1 MTARYS
7 EHLDTIVAV
16 ATNLAMT
23 RHKARTPSKLAG
35 KLALD
40 DAEVLHVLETF
51 KGLFR
56 KSKNKKNKTGEH
68 YYTLHVRY
76 ALRRPDDD
84 DEGARAPLETAQLA
98 LVLDLVANRAQQ
110 EQESERHLRGLTTT
124 MVSALIAASAALL
137 AAVLAFVAATK

>member
-1 MTARYS
+1 MTARYF
-7 EHLDTIVAV
+7 EHMDLIVAV

-23 RHKARTPSKLAG
+23 RHKARTPSKLAR

-56 KSKNKKNKTGEH
+56 KSKNTKKKTGEH

-84 DEGARAPLETAQLA
+84 DEGAQEPLETAQLA
-98 LVLDLVANRAQQ
+98 LVLDFVANRAQQ
-110 EQESERHLRGLTTT
+110 EQESERHLSGLKTT
-124 MVSALIAASAALL
+124 MVSAWIAAAAGLL
-137 AAVLAFVAATK
+137 AAVLAFIAATK